1 MAAVKPKLVVVGDGG
16 VGKTS
21 IIIRYTRDQFSPGYE
36 PTLADNY
43 SANIDLDDGTTLQ
56 VDIADTAGQEDYSA
70 LRDKFMAEGDV
81 FLVVYSITE
90 SRSLEMAETLLEQI
104 ACLNDTKFKFVLAGN
119 KCDLEGQRQ
128 VVQADAKAL
137 ADKHGGTFIETSAK
151 DKIGIQ
157 EAFKEIGRLLTQNTA
172 KGGKKAGKEGETSCC
187 TVA

>member
-1 MAAVKPKLVVVGDGG
+1 MAASKPKLVVVGDGG

-21 IIIRYTRDQFSPGYE
+21 IILRYTRDQFSPGYE

-43 SANIDLDDGTTLQ
+43 STNIVLDDETSIQ
-56 VDIADTAGQEDYSA
+56 VDIADTAGQEDYKA

-90 SRSLEMAETLLEQI
+90 SRSLEMAENLLEQI
-104 ACLNDTKFKFVLAGN
+104 ACLNESKFKFVLAGN
-119 KCDLEGQRQ
+119 KCDLDSQRQ
-128 VVQADAKAL
+128 VLQADAQAL
-137 ADKHGGTFIETSAK
+137 AEKHGGIFIETSAK

-157 EAFKEIGRLLTQNTA
+157 EAFKEIGRMLTQTST
-172 KGGKKAGKEGETSCC
+172 KGGKKNPKGQGGGCC